1 LFVACV
7 VSCDTDTIYLYDLG
21 STNGTF
27 LDEVRIPSLT
37 KVEIR
42 DGAILSFGGSTRTYT
57 LKWHEGLKVSGQTT
71 VAQNHHCR
79 CDCCELLTRVFFGG
93 SVLCF
98 FPVCFF
104 STCPCFGCFVLFFLL
119 FVLLVFFLC
128 SLCSFFGCIF
138 VVVGFLVC
146 FNFFL

>member
-1 LFVACV
+1 MARTVSGEGGERKKGRKWVRGKKKAAIECSRLIFLFLFFCFFGSFCCPWCLVVCCLCCLV

-71 VAQNHHCR
+71 VVQNHR
-79 CDCCELLTRVFFGG
+79 SPEPPLPL
-93 SVLCF
+93 
-98 FPVCFF
+98 
-104 STCPCFGCFVLFFLL
+104 
-119 FVLLVFFLC
+119 
-128 SLCSFFGCIF
+128 
-138 VVVGFLVC
+138 
-146 FNFFL
+146 

>member
-1 LFVACV
+1 MVKGGKEERGGRGAREKEGSDRMQSFNLFLFLFFCFSGSFCCPWCLVVCCLCCLV

-57 LKWHEGLKVSGQTT
+57 LKWHEGLKVSG
-71 VAQNHHCR
+71 HR
-79 CDCCELLTRVFFGG
+79 SPE
-93 SVLCF
+93 
-98 FPVCFF
+98 P
-104 STCPCFGCFVLFFLL
+104 P
-119 FVLLVFFLC
+119 
-128 SLCSFFGCIF
+128 
-138 VVVGFLVC
+138 
-146 FNFFL
+146 

>member
-1 LFVACV
+1 MARTVSGKGGAREKEGSDRMQSFNLFLFSVFLVPFVVLGASLFVACV

-71 VAQNHHCR
+71 VVQNHR
-79 CDCCELLTRVFFGG
+79 SPEPPLP
-93 SVLCF
+93 S
-98 FPVCFF
+98 
-104 STCPCFGCFVLFFLL
+104 
-119 FVLLVFFLC
+119 
-128 SLCSFFGCIF
+128 
-138 VVVGFLVC
+138 
-146 FNFFL
+146 

>member
-1 LFVACV
+1 MRGEKKAAIECSRLIFLFLFFCFSFSVFLVPFVVLGASLFVACVACV

-57 LKWHEGLKVSGQTT
+57 LKWHEGLKVSG
-71 VAQNHHCR
+71 HRSPDHR
-79 CDCCELLTRVFFGG
+79 SPEPPLL
-93 SVLCF
+93 L
-98 FPVCFF
+98 
-104 STCPCFGCFVLFFLL
+104 
-119 FVLLVFFLC
+119 
-128 SLCSFFGCIF
+128 
-138 VVVGFLVC
+138 
-146 FNFFL
+146 

>member
-1 LFVACV
+1 MPFVVLGASLFVACV

-57 LKWHEGLKVSGQTT
+57 LKWHEGLKVSGQ
-71 VAQNHHCR
+71 NHHIA
-79 CDCCELLTRVFFGG
+79 
-93 SVLCF
+93 
-98 FPVCFF
+98 
-104 STCPCFGCFVLFFLL
+104 
-119 FVLLVFFLC
+119 LVT
-128 SLCSFFGCIF
+128 
-138 VVVGFLVC
+138 VVNC
-146 FNFFL
+146 

>member
-1 LFVACV
+1 MVKGGKEERKKGRKEERKEMSARGKEGSDRMQSFNLSVSLFLFLFFCFSGSFCCPWCLVVCCLCCLV

-57 LKWHEGLKVSGQTT
+57 LKWHEGLKVSGQ
-71 VAQNHHCR
+71 NHHIA
-79 CDCCELLTRVFFGG
+79 
-93 SVLCF
+93 
-98 FPVCFF
+98 
-104 STCPCFGCFVLFFLL
+104 
-119 FVLLVFFLC
+119 LVT
-128 SLCSFFGCIF
+128 
-138 VVVGFLVC
+138 VVNC
-146 FNFFL
+146 